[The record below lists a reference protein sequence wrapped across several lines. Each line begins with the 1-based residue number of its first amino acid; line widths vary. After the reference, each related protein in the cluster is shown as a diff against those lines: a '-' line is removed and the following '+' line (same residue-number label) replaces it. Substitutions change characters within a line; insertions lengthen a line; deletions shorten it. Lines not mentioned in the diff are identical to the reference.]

1 MFASIPTDKSRFDAE
16 LVAFIPDLTHPVPGG
31 DVGVLLRSNMPPS
44 KIEEEGLLSVVQR
57 GDAVVADLD
66 RRIKATQDALDFFV
80 KERDQAISNITD
92 AQTLLHSS
100 RKLNEDVLR
109 RIFKYCVDS
118 QPIGTDSLDSRSCPW
133 TLSQVCKE
141 WRRVA
146 THTPE
151 VWSRISLSFS
161 AVADEADD
169 AMRSFML
176 GLCLGR
182 ALNHPLSL
190 RIKSVR
196 DISKHQLFW
205 MLAPTAS
212 RWREVD
218 FDMPYESFQALSPY
232 KGFLGA
238 LERLSACIRGPIPE
252 GSRTVDAFCMAS
264 QLQELRATGVDQ
276 PFKVFD
282 IDGGRI
288 LRFEAL
294 DGTTDDHLSALITM
308 PSIQSLEIQCDKSKT
323 EAAVNLPNLQSLGI
337 TERFS
342 IDYGRG
348 SAAQFMRC
356 AEMPVLE
363 TLRMS
368 LIPAAGPVFP
378 AAALYPITTLNIS
391 CRLSRPQDCQEF
403 VHFLR
408 SLTQLENLV
417 IGADD
422 IPAAFF
428 KSLVYSQRGNKG
440 TNVLPRMQRIDLHRS
455 TLADGDEA
463 VNELLSL
470 IWSRRTGSAGRITA
484 TSRRAKRM
492 STLGV
497 PCALLQEVCLEAP
510 LVVEHD
516 RMILLHWKELCE
528 KGLSVVYETAE
539 AVDSHCYW

>member
-1 MFASIPTDKSRFDAE
+1 MFASIPTDKSRNIE
-16 LVAFIPDLTHPVPGG
+16 
-31 DVGVLLRSNMPPS
+31 VLLRSNTPPS
-44 KIEEEGLLSVVQR
+44 KMEEEGLLSIVQR

-66 RRIKATQDALDFFV
+66 RRIKATQDALDFLV

-92 AQTLLHSS
+92 AESLLHSS

-109 RIFKYCVDS
+109 RIFKHCVDS
-118 QPIGTDSLDSRSCPW
+118 QPTGTDSLDSRSCPW

-146 THTPE
+146 MHTPK

-190 RIKSVR
+190 RINSAR

-205 MLAPTAS
+205 MLVPTAS

-232 KGFLGA
+232 KGFLGGV
-238 LERLSACIRGPIPE
+238 EYLSVCIRGPIPE
-252 GSRTVDAFCMAS
+252 GSATIDAFCMAS
-264 QLQELRATGVDQ
+264 QLRELHATGVDQ
-276 PFKVFD
+276 PFKVFVL
-282 IDGGRI
+282 DGERI

-294 DGTTDDHLSALITM
+294 DGTTDDHLLALISM
-308 PSIQSLEIQCDKSKT
+308 PSIKSLEIQCDKSKT
-323 EAAVNLPNLQSLGI
+323 EAVVILPNLQDLGI

-342 IDYGRG
+342 IDQGRG

-368 LIPAAGPVFP
+368 LVPTAGPVFP
-378 AAALYPITTLNIS
+378 AAAPYPITMLDIS
-391 CRLSRPQDCQEF
+391 CRLSRPQDYQEF
-403 VHFLR
+403 VHFLW
-408 SLTQLENLV
+408 SLTQLETLI

-440 TNVLPRMQRIDLHRS
+440 THVLPRMQRIDLHRS
-455 TLADGDEA
+455 TLADGDETTSG
-463 VNELLSL
+463 LLSL
-470 IWSRRTGSAGRITA
+470 IWSRRTGSAGRT
-484 TSRRAKRM
+484 TGTPRRVKRM

-497 PCALLQEVCLEAP
+497 TCASLQEVCLEAP

-516 RMILLHWKELCE
+516 QMLLNKWKELCE
-528 KGLSVVYETAE
+528 KGLSVVYRNAE
-539 AVDSHCYW
+539 AVDSQSY

>member
-16 LVAFIPDLTHPVPGG
+16 LVAFIPDLTHPVRSR
-31 DVGVLLRSNMPPS
+31 DIEILLQSNAPPS
-44 KIEEEGLLSVVQR
+44 KIEEESLLSMVRR
-57 GDAVVADLD
+57 GETIVADLD

-80 KERDQAISNITD
+80 KERDQAISNIED
-92 AQTLLHSS
+92 AQSLLHSS
-100 RKLNEDVLR
+100 RKLNEAVLR
-109 RIFKYCVDS
+109 RIFEHCIDS
-118 QPIGTDSLDSRSCPW
+118 QPTGTDSLDSRSFPW

-146 THTPE
+146 MHTPE

-161 AVADEADD
+161 AVADEAND

-182 ALNHPLSL
+182 ALNRPLSL
-190 RIKSVR
+190 RINSAQ

-212 RWREVD
+212 RWREAA

-232 KGFLGA
+232 KGFLGG
-238 LERLSACIRGPIPE
+238 LEYLSVCFRGLIPE
-252 GSRTVDAFCMAS
+252 GSVTIDAFSMAS
-264 QLQELRATGVDQ
+264 QLRELRATGVDQ

-282 IDGGRI
+282 LDGGRI

-294 DGTTDDHLSALITM
+294 DGTTDDHLLTLKSL
-308 PSIQSLEIQCDKSKT
+308 PSVQSLEVQCDMSKT
-323 EAAVNLPNLQSLGI
+323 EAIVNLPNLQSLRI

-342 IDYGRG
+342 IDHGRG

-356 AEMPVLE
+356 TDMSALE

-368 LIPAAGPVFP
+368 LVPTAGPVFP
-378 AAALYPITTLNIS
+378 AAAPNPITTLDIS
-391 CRLSRPQDCQEF
+391 CRLSRSQDYQEF
-403 VHFLR
+403 VHFLW
-408 SLTQLENLV
+408 SLRQLENLI

-428 KSLVYSQRGNKG
+428 KSLLYSQRGNKG
-440 TNVLPRMQRIDLHRS
+440 TKVLPRLQRIDLHRS

-463 VNELLSL
+463 MCELLSL
-470 IWSRRTGSAGRITA
+470 IWSRRTGSAGRTISTP
-484 TSRRAKRM
+484 RRAKRM

-510 LVVEHD
+510 LVLEYDHV
-516 RMILLHWKELCE
+516 LLNKWKELCE
-528 KGLSVVYETAE
+528 NGLSVVYKSAE
-539 AVDSHCYW
+539 AVYSESY